1 MVLSTIILTLTST
14 VSTNL
19 FISGVTLATTTY
31 IGIKKTKKK
40 SERR

>member
-1 MVLSTIILTLTST
+1 MILSTIIFTLTST

-31 IGIKKTKKK
+31 IGIKKLKKK
-40 SERR
+40 